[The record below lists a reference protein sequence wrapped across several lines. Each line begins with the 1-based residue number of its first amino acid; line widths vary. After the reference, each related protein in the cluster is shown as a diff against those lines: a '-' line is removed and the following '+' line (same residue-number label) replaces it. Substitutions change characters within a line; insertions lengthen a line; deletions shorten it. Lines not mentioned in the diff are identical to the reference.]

1 MFKIVLEQRFVIGR
15 PPTTSPILL
24 DTILPAVTEPA
35 ATLRSTELAA
45 AAGSTVLSFCPVK
58 DKDNRG
64 AGAKE
69 PGLAGPAAPL
79 PT

>member
-1 MFKIVLEQRFVIGR
+1 LAKTPNG
-15 PPTTSPILL
+15 L
-24 DTILPAVTEPA
+24 DFIQPGQEA
-35 ATLRSTELAA
+35 R

-79 PT
+79 PS

>member
-1 MFKIVLEQRFVIGR
+1 LAKKPEGG
-15 PPTTSPILL
+15 L
-24 DTILPAVTEPA
+24 DFIQPGKES
-35 ATLRSTELAA
+35 R

-58 DKDNRG
+58 DKDGRG

-79 PT
+79 PE